1 MVTSKDTD
9 GIRGLFEGEM
19 SMHIDHPLDKSVA
32 KASEFTRIFTS
43 RTYNRTRIRNAHT
56 HICIHIY

>member
-9 GIRGLFEGEM
+9 GIRGLFEGEI
-19 SMHIDHPLDKSVA
+19 SMHIDYPLDKSVA

-43 RTYNRTRIRNAHT
+43 VVLYILMFLIWSHHYVKNN
-56 HICIHIY
+56 